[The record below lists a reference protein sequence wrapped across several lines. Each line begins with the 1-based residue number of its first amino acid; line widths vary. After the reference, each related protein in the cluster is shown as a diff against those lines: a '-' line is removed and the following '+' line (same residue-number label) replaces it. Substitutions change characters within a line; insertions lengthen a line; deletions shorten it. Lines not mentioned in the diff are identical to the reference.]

1 MDVKCEKCGVEY
13 SLDETL
19 VGAGGTSVRCT
30 KCGHVFKVFKPADA
44 AQAVDTW
51 LLRQDG
57 GGTFPFERLGVLQGW
72 IAEGKVHEDDHIS
85 KSGGPW
91 KRLGDIAEMQPFFT
105 EARAAATTG
114 EQGSPVSAGFPRVS
128 ASEHAATIRAS
139 ALGGPAFPP
148 GGKNV
153 PFAAPRTS
161 AIGGAGTI
169 GSAPTVRGQIPSA
182 GTIPPQ
188 PVAPP
193 ARQPLAAPTLTG
205 KPQPLA
211 PLAPAVGRASNPADV
226 ALASTTPAGLAAA
239 APAAEPA
246 PAARRTYET
255 TPERRRPR
263 TSPAPARTEP
273 DLSQIPAA
281 ARDAKWERG
290 KDVNVPGPAW
300 TERKATPE
308 DDELDEDLSPPRHRF
323 ARWVAITIVAVVLGT
338 AAYVAFFQRP
348 AAEKLFG
355 GFLSAKEE
363 NRHET
368 FYLKGRENFLL
379 DTDASFRQADR
390 DFQKVLA
397 LKENHVPTL
406 AALAEMHAVW
416 AQYVRDDEIDSRADA
431 AFAQAEGQPPD
442 LKDAERLRKEFD
454 DQLADASR
462 WAAQAMQAGPDSP
475 EAFRA
480 MAEVKRLGGDLTA
493 ARNLVGKSRMMKI
506 DPETDYVA
514 ALVELD
520 DGKPPAEVASML
532 GRVVKAEPLI
542 RALYRQG
549 RLLAATGGKDEALAA
564 LKKVGE
570 LNSGHERARALTD
583 RITSGRKVAY
593 SLSDAAAAKPP
604 EAAVRPDAGVPA
616 PAPEAPVVAG
626 ASGEA
631 PKPGATPA
639 PAAAYA
645 GDGGGN
651 VDAMLG
657 QAAKLQEN
665 GKVTEAMALFEKV
678 LAKAP
683 SNIDAL
689 SGLAYCHLDKGSF
702 GQAVTYFRRALG
714 INPSYGPAVL
724 GLAETFKA
732 EGQKEQALKYYRQYL
747 AENPA
752 GRQANIA
759 KTNIAR
765 LEEAL
770 GTSGGAPATGP
781 SATPPPAGDDKG
793 DAPADGTVKR
803 KTIEVPPPGTPT
815 SDAPAVGTEPPGLPP
830 VTQE

>member
-1 MDVKCEKCGVEY
+1 MDVRCEKCGVEY

-30 KCGHVFKVFKPADA
+30 KCGHVFKVFKPAGM
-44 AQAVDTW
+44 AQAADTW
-51 LLRQDG
+51 LLRQEG
-57 GGTFPFERLGVLQGW
+57 GGTFPFERLGVLQSW

-91 KRLGDIAEMQPFFT
+91 KRLGDIAEMVPFFA
-105 EARAAATTG
+105 EARAAATTA
-114 EQGSPVSAGFPRVS
+114 EQGSPVAAGFPRAG

-161 AIGGAGTI
+161 PAGNAGTI
-169 GSAPTVRGQIPSA
+169 GSVSAARGQPAGMKSF
-182 GTIPPQ
+182 GTIPP
-188 PVAPP
+188 PPMTPAARPSLTTPATAAIPPHPTRPDVRKPRSAP
-193 ARQPLAAPTLTG
+193 
-205 KPQPLA
+205 
-211 PLAPAVGRASNPADV
+211 APAV
-226 ALASTTPAGLAAA
+226 
-239 APAAEPA
+239 AP
-246 PAARRTYET
+246 
-255 TPERRRPR
+255 
-263 TSPAPARTEP
+263 SEP
-273 DLSQIPAA
+273 DLSQVPAA
-281 ARDAKWERG
+281 AHDPKWERG
-290 KDVNVPGPAW
+290 RAVNVPGPAW
-300 TERKATPE
+300 AERKATTE
-308 DDELDEDLSPPRHRF
+308 DDDLDEDLAPPRRRF
-323 ARWVAITIVAVVLGT
+323 VRWVAIAIAAIAVGT
-338 AAYVAFFQRP
+338 AAYIVVFERP

-379 DTDASFRQADR
+379 DTDASYRQADR

-397 LKENHVPTL
+397 LKENHVSTL
-406 AALAEMHAVW
+406 AALAEMYAVW
-416 AQYVRDDEIDSRADA
+416 AQYLRDAEIDARTDA
-431 AFAQAEGQPPD
+431 ATAVADGQAPD
-442 LKDAERLRKEFD
+442 IKEAERLRKEFD
-454 DQLADASR
+454 DRLADAGR
-462 WAAQAMQAGPDSP
+462 WAAQAMEAGPDSP
-475 EAFRA
+475 EAHRA
-480 MAEVKRLGGDLTA
+480 MAEVKRLGGDLAA

-514 ALVELD
+514 ALVDLD
-520 DGKPPAEVASML
+520 DGKPAEEVVATL

-549 RLLAATGGKDEALAA
+549 RLLAALGRKDEALAA

-583 RITSGRKVAY
+583 RITSGRPVAF
-593 SLSDAAAAKPP
+593 SLSGVAEVKPP
-604 EAAVRPDAGVPA
+604 EAPAKADAGVA
-616 PAPEAPVVAG
+616 APVVPAV
-626 ASGEA
+626 AGEA
-631 PKPGATPA
+631 PKPAATPPIA
-639 PAAAYA
+639 T
-645 GDGGGN
+645 GGGA
-651 VDAMLG
+651 DAMLA
-657 QAAKLQEN
+657 QAGKLQEN
-665 GKVTEAMALFEKV
+665 GKVGEAMALFEKV
-678 LAKAP
+678 LERSP

-689 SGLAYCHLDKGSF
+689 SGLAYCHLDKGSY

-732 EGQKEQALKYYRQYL
+732 QGQKEQALKYYRQYL
-747 AENPA
+747 AQNPG

-759 KTNIAR
+759 RTNIAR

-770 GTSGGAPATGP
+770 GASGGAENKP
-781 SATPPPAGDDKG
+781 SATPSVADDSKN
-793 DAPADGTVKR
+793 DAPADVTVKR

-830 VTQE
+830 ITKE